1 MAIID
6 VVKMD
11 FGQDEFVKKF
21 GVTDKKPEGEME
33 LSTWTQLIVSE
44 SQEAVLLR
52 QGALDGPFG
61 PGRHV
66 LKTENIPVIG
76 KVLNL
81 PFGRS
86 PFTAEVWYVNRT
98 MSLDVKWGTPEPIK
112 LSDPKHEI
120 LIPVTA
126 YGQFGIQVKDT
137 RKFFI
142 KLVGTLKSFN
152 KEDIRNYFKGMVLTV
167 SKTVLAK
174 QIIERQISV
183 LDIATDL
190 LHLSEKIEEEL
201 QGRLD
206 EFGLGLVNFFVNTI
220 DVLDDDPSIQTL
232 KNALAKRA
240 EMKIVGYNYQ
250 QERSLNILETAA
262 GNEGTSS
269 GLMGASM
276 GLGMGVGVGNVM
288 GQMMG
293 DAMAHT
299 VATPVAAAPVAAPAS
314 AAPAMSMDEKINSI
328 RKFAELKD
336 AGLLTEEE
344 FQTQKTKILNS

>member
-11 FGQDEFVKKF
+11 FESDEFVKKF
-21 GVTDKKPEGEME
+21 GVTDKTPEGSME

-86 PFTAEVWYVNRT
+86 PFTAEVWYINRA
-98 MSLDVKWGTPEPIK
+98 MSLDVKWGTPDPIK
-112 LSDPKHEI
+112 LSDPKYDI
-120 LIPVTA
+120 LIPVSA
-126 YGQFGIQVKDT
+126 RGQFGIQIQDT

-183 LDIATDL
+183 LEIATDL
-190 LHLSEKIEEEL
+190 LYLSEKIEEEL
-201 QGRLD
+201 QGRLS
-206 EFGLGLVNFFVNTI
+206 EFGLKLVNFFIDTI
-220 DVLDDDPSIQTL
+220 DVVDDQDESIKTL
-232 KNALAKRA
+232 RSALAKRA

-262 GNEGTSS
+262 ANEGPSS

-293 DAMAHT
+293 DVLPHAS
-299 VATPVAAAPVAAPAS
+299 VAPAQAPAPAS
-314 AAPAMSMDEKINSI
+314 AASAMTMDEKISSI
-328 RKFAELKD
+328 RKFAELKE

-344 FQTQKTKILNS
+344 FQAQKTKILNS